1 MDPPSASALPPIGVV
16 ELNPHW
22 PRPFVFTEI
31 ALCLRDQL
39 RDAGFEAEH
48 LVNEIDPDGLAIVF
62 VPTDNWAAAVVGLDP
77 ARTALFNMEQLGSR
91 SPWAQARYVEALAGW
106 TVADFS
112 TANVEFLR
120 AANGA
125 AQRVHEIAVVPASS
139 VVFACDDDASPSVD
153 VLFYGTPNERREH
166 IFTGLRAAGLTVE
179 AVNGAYGWELTPALR
194 RARLVLHVHYY
205 ETRLFPVAR
214 MLQPLAS
221 GVPVVCERSVCP
233 ALGDWS
239 NSGIVFAD
247 YDDIVPACVE
257 LLAQPARQLQA
268 VRRSL
273 QHVRRID
280 TATPLRAL
288 IDGLTGR

>member
-1 MDPPSASALPPIGVV
+1 M
-16 ELNPHW
+16 
-22 PRPFVFTEI
+22 
-31 ALCLRDQL
+31 
-39 RDAGFEAEH
+39 
-48 LVNEIDPDGLAIVF
+48 
-62 VPTDNWAAAVVGLDP
+62 
-77 ARTALFNMEQLGSR
+77 
-91 SPWAQARYVEALAGW
+91 
-106 TVADFS
+106 
-112 TANVEFLR
+112 
-120 AANGA
+120 
-125 AQRVHEIAVVPASS
+125 PASS
-139 VVFACDDDASPSVD
+139 VVFACDGETSPSVD
-153 VLFYGTPNERREH
+153 VLFYGTPHERREH
-166 IFTGLRAAGLTVE
+166 ILAGLRAAGLTVE

-221 GVPVVCERSVCP
+221 GVPVVCERSVFP

-273 QHVRRID
+273 QHARRID
-280 TATPLRAL
+280 TAAPLRAL
-288 IDGLTGR
+288 IAGLAGR